1 MKQLNRIE
9 RKGNKVPQNFM
20 SDTYKFLDSLN
31 KMNTMENIDQTEIM
45 EAINEFTTSFVYL
58 RESMN
63 PRQSNIQGLNRI
75 INEINQ
81 LIDQSG
87 KEYENSN
94 QSKAIDIL
102 ESTMNEIIN
111 YLNEMNDK
119 LQDAEQEE
127 TESKRIEAI
136 ERMFVGAKTDIKAT
150 EEVINR
156 TRGDLLDIEG
166 SLNASA
172 DAMRDSVEQV
182 DKKMSMIEN
191 QTKEFKVQCD
201 GIIQTG
207 NNWQKA
213 FETWQEISTEKTKEG
228 IDKLTQ
234 KLDQTQR
241 VFEEKSSDEI
251 KSLSDRYER
260 VYEKIEK
267 KGDDALDKIDAMID
281 SVKSNIASDGFR
293 QVFSMIGG
301 GFSLVNF
308 IILLIILFIK

>member
-1 MKQLNRIE
+1 MKQLNRID
-9 RKGNKVPQNFM
+9 RKENKVPQNFM
-20 SDTYKFLDSLN
+20 SDTYKFLNSLN
-31 KMNTMENIDQTEIM
+31 KMNTTENIDQTEIM

-63 PRQSNIQGLNRI
+63 PKQSNIQGLNGI
-75 INEINQ
+75 ISEINQ
-81 LIDQSG
+81 LIDKSG

-94 QSKAIDIL
+94 ESKAIEIL

-119 LQDAEQEE
+119 IQDAEQEE
-127 TESKRIEAI
+127 MESKRIEAI

-156 TRGDLLDIEG
+156 TREDLLNIEG
-166 SLNASA
+166 SLNASS
-172 DAMRDSVEQV
+172 DSMRDSVEQV
-182 DKKMSMIEN
+182 DKKISVIEN
-191 QTKEFKVQCD
+191 QTKEFKTQCD

-213 FETWQEISTEKTKEG
+213 FDEWQEISTEKTEEG
-228 IDKLTQ
+228 IKKLTQ
-234 KLDQTQR
+234 KLDQTQK
-241 VFEEKSSDEI
+241 VFEEKSNDEI
-251 KSLSDRYER
+251 KSLSDRYEK

-267 KGDDALDKIDAMID
+267 KGDDALDKIDSMID
-281 SVKSNIASDGFR
+281 SAKSNIASDGFR

-308 IILLIILFIK
+308 IILLIMLFIK